1 MKENENINIALIG
14 NPNSGKSSVFNQL
27 TGLHQKIGNFAGVTV
42 DKKIGHCT
50 LDSNT
55 KIKII
60 DFPGTYSLYPSSA
73 DERVAL
79 DVLLNKKNID
89 FPNLIVYVLDANQ
102 IEKHTLLLTQLLD
115 LDFKIIVAINMLDIA
130 RKNTL
135 AVDVQKFSTAFNVS
149 VVEIN
154 GRTGE
159 NIDKLKNTIATVL
172 DKEQEKTTNFYQLSL
187 EEETL
192 TNEISNKSENNYHN
206 LLEIHHVN
214 HLSYLS
220 LAKKNEIK
228 HLIQEK
234 KYDSIGSQ
242 LDEIMQR
249 YNNFVPKLQNI
260 VSINIKGANTLTD
273 KIDNIITHKT
283 YGVILFFVLMFI
295 IFQAIFSWSAIP
307 MEFIDAQFANLSTFI
322 SAKLSENIFSRLL
335 IEGIIPGISGI
346 IIFVP
351 QIFILFLILS
361 FLEDIGYMSRAIYL
375 FDSVMQK
382 FGLNGRSIVSLVSG
396 GACAVPAIMSTRT
409 INNWKERLI
418 TILVTPFI
426 SCSARI
432 PVFALLIAFVVPNKK
447 ILGYINLQ
455 GIVFM
460 CLYLLGIIA
469 ALGSAYILKK
479 IIKGTENSFLLLELP
494 SYKTP
499 HWKNILMEVWN
510 KVSAFIFGAGKIIII
525 ISIILWFLASFGP
538 QLEQKGIQFSTE
550 AKTQNLNTEE
560 TTLYISS
567 KKLENSYAGIL
578 GRTIEPIIKPLGFD
592 WKIGIAL
599 ITSFAAREVF
609 IGTISTLYSVGKDA
623 NNATIQEKLRNEINP
638 ETKQSVFT
646 MPVALSLIIFYL
658 FAMQCMSTLAVVYKE
673 TKSWKY
679 PLLQFTYMSILAYIS
694 SFMVY
699 QFFK

>member
-130 RKNTL
+130 RKNTF
-135 AVDVQKFSTAFNVS
+135 AIDVQKFSTAFNVS

-159 NIDKLKNTIATVL
+159 NIDKLKNTIATIL

-192 TNEISNKSENNYHN
+192 TNEMSNKSENNYHN

-260 VSINIKGANTLTD
+260 VSIKIKGANTLTD

-447 ILGYINLQ
+447 VLGCINLQ

-479 IIKGTENSFLLLELP
+479 IIKSTENSFLLLELP

-538 QLEQKGIQFSTE
+538 QLEQKEMQFFTE
-550 AKTQNLNTEE
+550 AKTQNLNSEE

-638 ETKQSVFT
+638 ETKKPVFT

-699 QFFK
+699 QLFK

>member
-1 MKENENINIALIG
+1 VKENENINIALIG

-130 RKNTL
+130 RKNTF
-135 AVDVQKFSTAFNVS
+135 AIDVQKFSTAFNVS

-159 NIDKLKNTIATVL
+159 NINKLKNTIATIL

-192 TNEISNKSENNYHN
+192 TNEMSNKSENNYHN

-260 VSINIKGANTLTD
+260 VSIKIKGANTLTD

-409 INNWKERLI
+409 INNWKER
-418 TILVTPFI
+418 
-426 SCSARI
+426 
-432 PVFALLIAFVVPNKK
+432 
-447 ILGYINLQ
+447 INYY
-455 GIVFM
+455 F
-460 CLYLLGIIA
+460 
-469 ALGSAYILKK
+469 
-479 IIKGTENSFLLLELP
+479 
-494 SYKTP
+494 
-499 HWKNILMEVWN
+499 
-510 KVSAFIFGAGKIIII
+510 
-525 ISIILWFLASFGP
+525 
-538 QLEQKGIQFSTE
+538 
-550 AKTQNLNTEE
+550 
-560 TTLYISS
+560 
-567 KKLENSYAGIL
+567 SYA
-578 GRTIEPIIKPLGFD
+578 
-592 WKIGIAL
+592 
-599 ITSFAAREVF
+599 
-609 IGTISTLYSVGKDA
+609 IS
-623 NNATIQEKLRNEINP
+623 
-638 ETKQSVFT
+638 
-646 MPVALSLIIFYL
+646 
-658 FAMQCMSTLAVVYKE
+658 
-673 TKSWKY
+673 
-679 PLLQFTYMSILAYIS
+679 
-694 SFMVY
+694 
-699 QFFK
+699 

>member
-1 MKENENINIALIG
+1 VKENENINIALIG

-135 AVDVQKFSTAFNVS
+135 AIDVQKFSTAFNVS

-159 NIDKLKNTIATVL
+159 NIDKLKNTIATIL

-192 TNEISNKSENNYHN
+192 TNEMSNKSENNYHN

-260 VSINIKGANTLTD
+260 VSIKIKGANTLTD

-638 ETKQSVFT
+638 ETKQPVFT

-694 SFMVY
+694 SFIVY

>member
-1 MKENENINIALIG
+1 VKENENINIALIG

-135 AVDVQKFSTAFNVS
+135 AIDVQKFSTAFNVS

-192 TNEISNKSENNYHN
+192 TNEMSNKSENNYHN

-260 VSINIKGANTLTD
+260 VSINIKDANTLTD

-307 MEFIDAQFANLSTFI
+307 MEFIDAQFANLSTFL

-560 TTLYISS
+560 TTLYVSS

-638 ETKQSVFT
+638 ETKQPVFT

-694 SFMVY
+694 SFIVY
-699 QFFK
+699 QLFK

>member
-130 RKNTL
+130 RKNTF
-135 AVDVQKFSTAFNVS
+135 AIDVQKFSTAFNVS

-159 NIDKLKNTIATVL
+159 NIDKLKNTIATIL

-192 TNEISNKSENNYHN
+192 TNEMSNKSENNYHN

-260 VSINIKGANTLTD
+260 VSINIKDANTLTD

-560 TTLYISS
+560 TMLYVSS

-638 ETKQSVFT
+638 ETKQPVFT

-694 SFMVY
+694 SFIVY
-699 QFFK
+699 QLFK

>member
-1 MKENENINIALIG
+1 VKENENINIALIG

-135 AVDVQKFSTAFNVS
+135 AIDVQKFSTAFNVS

-159 NIDKLKNTIATVL
+159 NIDKLKNTIATIL

-192 TNEISNKSENNYHN
+192 TNEMSNKSENNYHN

-260 VSINIKGANTLTD
+260 VSIKIKGANTLTD

-560 TTLYISS
+560 TTLY
-567 KKLENSYAGIL
+567 
-578 GRTIEPIIKPLGFD
+578 
-592 WKIGIAL
+592 
-599 ITSFAAREVF
+599 
-609 IGTISTLYSVGKDA
+609 
-623 NNATIQEKLRNEINP
+623 
-638 ETKQSVFT
+638 
-646 MPVALSLIIFYL
+646 MSL
-658 FAMQCMSTLAVVYKE
+658 QKN
-673 TKSWKY
+673 
-679 PLLQFTYMSILAYIS
+679 
-694 SFMVY
+694 
-699 QFFK
+699 

>member
-1 MKENENINIALIG
+1 VKENENINIALIG

-135 AVDVQKFSTAFNVS
+135 AIDVQKFSNAFKVS

-172 DKEQEKTTNFYQLSL
+172 DIEQEKTANFYQLSL

-260 VSINIKGANTLTD
+260 VSIKIKGANTLTD

-307 MEFIDAQFANLSTFI
+307 MEFIDLQFANLSTFL
-322 SAKLSENIFSRLL
+322 SAKLSENIFSKLL

-538 QLEQKGIQFSTE
+538 QLKQKEIQFTAE
-550 AKTQNLNTEE
+550 AKTLNLNTEE
-560 TTLYISS
+560 TTLYVSS

-578 GRTIEPIIKPLGFD
+578 GRSIEPIIQPLGFD

-623 NNATIQEKLRNEINP
+623 NNSTIQEKLRNEINP
-638 ETKQSVFT
+638 ETKQPVFT
-646 MPVALSLIIFYL
+646 MSVAFSLIIFYL

-694 SFMVY
+694 SFIVY